1 MPEQIGLPAR
11 HGRAVS
17 LEQGADPDATRCPAC
32 GEPLFVWLETAGYGT
47 REDQVIDRC
56 ENCGLAAVRDS
67 VPSPDEATEAFLAG
81 GERRG
86 ARVAIRAE
94 NAASLQAWLGAENWA
109 ALRPSMKRVAPASH
123 GLLLSEHPHITPSQ
137 HGIKPTPRAARLL
150 LARRGLEVRRVR
162 HLARAGMASM
172 WQTLLNLLTFHRDFA
187 TEAAS
192 GRLRPG
198 TGRGLAAFATDAVIT
213 GLAAVPTAIIAVL
226 VEGGAVIARRGGVI
240 EVEAERLPATD

>member
-11 HGRAVS
+11 HGRSVS
-17 LEQGADPDATRCPAC
+17 LEQGAGPDAARCPAD
-32 GEPLFVWLETAGYGT
+32 GEPLFVWLETTGYGT

-56 ENCGLAAVRDS
+56 ENCGLAVVRDF
-67 VPSPDEATEAFLAG
+67 VPSPDEAADAFLAA
-81 GERRG
+81 GEQRG

-109 ALRPSMKRVAPASH
+109 ALRPSMKRVATDGAPSH
-123 GLLLSEHPHITPSQ
+123 HD
-137 HGIKPTPRAARLL
+137 IKPTPRAARLL

-187 TEAAS
+187 SEAVS

-213 GLAAVPTAIIAVL
+213 VLAAIPTAVIAVL
-226 VEGGAVIARRGGVI
+226 LEGGAVMARRGGVI
-240 EVEAERLPATD
+240 EVEAERLPSTD